1 MENIDLHFCVREKNC
16 DLLPPIAIICQ
27 FAFFPA
33 IVQMALFFE
42 PRVIEKL
49 VEAAGIE
56 PASVNPP
63 HTGDYMFS
71 LSTF

>member
-1 MENIDLHFCVREKNC
+1 MYFLIFVFMEVQFSMKKDLGMQRRT
-16 DLLPPIAIICQ
+16 IAM
-27 FAFFPA
+27 
-33 IVQMALFFE
+33 V
-42 PRVIEKL
+42 KL

-71 LSTF
+71 LSTV

>member
-1 MENIDLHFCVREKNC
+1 
-16 DLLPPIAIICQ
+16 
-27 FAFFPA
+27 
-33 IVQMALFFE
+33 
-42 PRVIEKL
+42 

-56 PASVNPP
+56 PASANPP

>member
-1 MENIDLHFCVREKNC
+1 LDESGVDQKKNGLNKPFYGQYWTTK
-16 DLLPPIAIICQ
+16 D
-27 FAFFPA
+27 
-33 IVQMALFFE
+33 
-42 PRVIEKL
+42 KNL

-71 LSTF
+71 LSMF